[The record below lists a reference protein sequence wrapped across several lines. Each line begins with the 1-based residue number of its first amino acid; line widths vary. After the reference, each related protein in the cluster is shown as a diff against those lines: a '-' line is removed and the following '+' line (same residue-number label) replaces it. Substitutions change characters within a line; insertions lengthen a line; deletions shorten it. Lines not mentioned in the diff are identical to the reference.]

1 MHFSLA
7 TNFFAILKHHS
18 LPPGPISSYVPF
30 HHRQCNQIYW
40 TLGNFTKPVAT
51 ISLPKSP
58 TFLGNFC
65 KGEKIFNVSSEIIFG
80 QLLQTFG
87 DFYLVTLLAGNTT
100 LQEWSSL
107 DKEELLACQITS
119 TFNNKLG
126 CFLK

>member
-80 QLLQTFG
+80 QLLQTIWRFLSG
-87 DFYLVTLLAGNTT
+87 HTAPGPIGTNDPFHRQPVKELICSERL
-100 LQEWSSL
+100 WS
-107 DKEELLACQITS
+107 K
-119 TFNNKLG
+119 
-126 CFLK
+126 

>member
-87 DFYLVTLLAGNTT
+87 DFYLVTLRLA
-100 LQEWSSL
+100 Q
-107 DKEELLACQITS
+107 
-119 TFNNKLG
+119 
-126 CFLK
+126 